1 MTNATTT
8 SHCSLCVLD
17 VPEFDAIV
25 RVLRAGGGVT
35 VKRHGDY
42 HIAEAAN
49 EITLRRSDTGV
60 GPAVWFGALTGGIS
74 GRIVEFSEDT
84 LRLAPLTAAE

>member
-8 SHCSLCVLD
+8 SRCALCVLD
-17 VPEFDAIV
+17 VPEFDPIV
-25 RVLRAGGGVT
+25 RALRSGGIA
-35 VKRHGDY
+35 VKQHGDY
-42 HIAEAAN
+42 HIAEATN

-60 GPAVWFGALTGGIS
+60 GPAVWFGALTGGIT
-74 GRIVEFSEDT
+74 GEIVEFSEDT